1 MALGKAQASLA
12 LLSLLRCC
20 SSQTGDD
27 EAGTLGVRRVES
39 DLVAHQGGQAA
50 RQRQTDAKA
59 VLLGVKA
66 YEGLEDALRIVGS
79 DGWTFVG
86 DGNGVGAVATVVAAH
101 LHRAAGSI
109 LVGIVE
115 QTVEQFLQHGI
126 RKDLHLIR
134 HVGQELPAQMAV
146 VVDGRGRQVV
156 TVEDGAGQFVQLDLM
171 ILLDLQIV
179 AVEAVEDELLGGGG
193 HMVGIAANASAQLHI
208 ILARYFSVALDDDL
222 RCADQ
227 REQRRAQAGSISD
240 SMLRAAAMMSL

>member
-1 MALGKAQASLA
+1 MPAGSLSFP
-12 LLSLLRCC
+12 LLSPVALAAVLQFNLLQCC

-39 DLVAHQGGQAA
+39 DLVAHQLGQAA
-50 RQRQTDAKA
+50 RQRQADAKA

-66 YEGLEDALRIVGS
+66 YEGLEDTFCVGVS
-79 DGWTFVG
+79 DGWTFVEDG
-86 DGNGVGAVATVVAAH
+86 DGVGAVATVVAAH

-115 QTVEQFLQHGI
+115 QTVEQLLQHGI

-156 TVEDGAGQFVQLDLM
+156 AVEDGAGQFVQLDLM

-193 HMVGIAANASAQLHI
+193 HMVGIAANTIAQLHI
-208 ILARYFSVALDDDL
+208 VF
-222 RCADQ
+222 
-227 REQRRAQAGSISD
+227 
-240 SMLRAAAMMSL
+240 LRAPR